1 MKIIMKQVIG
11 KSQILVLA
19 MVLFCT
25 TAFGQTMSRDSMNRK
40 NGSTT
45 QGTYDRNGRI
55 VGNDSTSTGRM
66 SRGGTMMTDTMRRGR
81 NGYDN
86 NRGNSRMEGDTTGR
100 KGGMNYGGMNKKNNM
115 KKDPMK
121 KNNKMKSD
129 SAQ

>member
-1 MKIIMKQVIG
+1 MKINMKKVMIN
-11 KSQILVLA
+11 SQILVLA
-19 MVLFCT
+19 LVLFCT
-25 TAFGQTMSRDSMNRK
+25 TAFGQTMRRDSMNRG

-55 VGNDSTSTGRM
+55 VGNDSMGRM
-66 SRGGTMMTDTMRRGR
+66 PRGGAMMTDTTKMRGR

-100 KGGMNYGGMNKKNNM
+100 RGGMNYGGMNKKNKM

-121 KNNKMKSD
+121 KNNKMKRD
-129 SAQ
+129 TLR